1 MTGKDSLRPMSN
13 PRCVAIASLKRS
25 WSGKKFYTTNKCI
38 DCHGQQKENEFI
50 AIAQMIPKVN

>member
-1 MTGKDSLRPMSN
+1 MTGKDSLKTMSN
-13 PRCVAIASLKRS
+13 PRCVAIANLKRS

-50 AIAQMIPKVN
+50 AIA